1 MLRAAARPAVARP
14 ATPAGHV
21 PSGHVPPG
29 YVPSGRV
36 PVGGGP
42 VHGSTD
48 ERGEQARVT
57 ALLRVP
63 LHAEHEARNPAEFRR
78 PGLHCLDRAVLLPGH
93 RREPVTDQVD
103 RLMVVRGHV
112 DEAGI
117 GQDPGQHAVR
127 ADLHVMQAEPV
138 RRPVVPPVAH
148 QVGQVLMQRA
158 APAHVQ
164 HLHAAA
170 DGEQWHAQ
178 PQRVAG
184 HGQVP
189 GVPQRRGSLRPRVPR
204 RAVPDRV
211 DVRPARDHQAI
222 QARDRGA
229 GLFVVAAGRQ
239 HDRPPPA
246 APHRVHIHVGE
257 HRRPG
262 QPPARTLDPR
272 MW

>member
-14 ATPAGHV
+14 AVSRPAVSRPAVARPAVARPARV
-21 PSGHVPPG
+21 PPGHVPP
-29 YVPSGRV
+29 
-36 PVGGGP
+36 GGGP
-42 VHGSTD
+42 VHGGAD
-48 ERGEQARVT
+48 ERGEQARVA
-57 ALLRVP
+57 ALFRVP
-63 LHAEHEARNPAEFRR
+63 LHAEHEARNPAEFRW
-78 PGLHCLDRAVLLPGH
+78 PGLDRLDRAIFLPGH
-93 RREPVTDQVD
+93 RLEPVTDQVD
-103 RLMVVRGHV
+103 CLMVVRGHV
-112 DEAGI
+112 KEAVI

-138 RRPVVPPVAH
+138 RRPVVPPVSH

-158 APAHVQ
+158 APADVQ

-178 PQRVAG
+178 PQCVAG

-204 RAVPDRV
+204 RAVPGRV
-211 DVRPARDHQAI
+211 DIRPARDHQAV
-222 QARDRGA
+222 QARHRGA
-229 GLFVVAAGRQ
+229 CLFVVAAGRQ
-239 HDRPPPA
+239 HDRPPAA

-262 QPPARTLDPR
+262 
-272 MW
+272 